1 MNKIRCI
8 IVDDEKIAREGVTML
23 LSKDNNFE
31 LLDTCANGKQA
42 IESIVHYE
50 PDLVFLDI
58 QMPDING
65 FEVLKALSSRLR
77 PMIVFIT
84 AYDQYAIKAFE
95 ACAFDYLLKPFDDE
109 RFFDV
114 LKRTKNQIS
123 LIKSG
128 KYSQNIE
135 DLVKQFTKP
144 VEKNEEPVEEFTN
157 RLLVKREGGV
167 TFIDVNDIISIEAS
181 DYYFKIITNIDEHIM
196 RKSLNSIEEKLN
208 RDQFVRI
215 HRSTIVNIDYIR
227 SVERYTPDEHIVVMK
242 NDKRYRISK
251 SGRKILKNRFLI

>member
-50 PDLVFLDI
+50 PDLIFLDI
-58 QMPDING
+58 QMPDLNG
-65 FEVLKALSSRLR
+65 FEVLKALPSRLK

-114 LKRTKNQIS
+114 LERIKKQIS
-123 LIKSG
+123 LVKSG
-128 KYSQNIE
+128 NYSQNFEELI
-135 DLVKQFTKP
+135 KQISKSSEKTKTL
-144 VEKNEEPVEEFTN
+144 KSITN
-157 RLLVKREGGV
+157 RIMVKREGGV
-167 TFIDVNDIISIEAS
+167 TFIDTKDIICIEAS
-181 DYYFKIITNIDEHIM
+181 DYYLKIITSIDEHIM
-196 RKSLNSIEEKLN
+196 RKSLNSMEEKLN
-208 RDQFVRI
+208 
-215 HRSTIVNIDYIR
+215 
-227 SVERYTPDEHIVVMK
+227 
-242 NDKRYRISK
+242 
-251 SGRKILKNRFLI
+251 KNRYNRQIGCFF